1 MLDDPAERAPRV
13 ARGLAQHFELEG
25 NRGYVRGRWK
35 IVSLQP
41 PAARIDLDNWML
53 FDLEA
58 DPTEI
63 DDLAAAR
70 PDVLRG
76 MIDAFEADAVARYLY
91 PLDNRDNRRV
101 LALPPHRVEA
111 ASRPRDF
118 FPGGE
123 TAASGAVS
131 LLIADRDF
139 TLSCEFDWAEGD
151 AGVVW
156 AIGDSFAGLALF
168 ADAGRL
174 HLVFRRGIEREAAI
188 EAPLSPGPQRVVV
201 RHRAHGQRRG
211 SAELEVGGR
220 PAEATLDTSPTL
232 VRLGGEGLDVGL
244 DRRRKVSARYASRGT
259 FAYPNRIAFV
269 RIEPGPM
276 APDSPANRPETLA
289 QAD

>member
-1 MLDDPAERAPRV
+1 
-13 ARGLAQHFELEG
+13 
-25 NRGYVRGRWK
+25 
-35 IVSLQP
+35 VSLQP

-53 FDLEA
+53 FDLEV

-70 PDVLRG
+70 PDVLRE
-76 MIDAFEADAVARYLY
+76 MIDAFEAEAFARYLY

-123 TAASGAVS
+123 TVASGAVS

-151 AGVVW
+151 AGVIW

-168 ADAGRL
+168 ADEGRL

-188 EAPLSPGPQRVVV
+188 DAPLSPGPQRVLV

-211 SAELEVGGR
+211 SAELDVGGR
-220 PAEATLDTSPTL
+220 PVAATLDTSPTL